1 MMKRCLF
8 CCLASL
14 HHSQVSRLFAEAGVF
29 HDVGTYHGFKRHY
42 LSISCCF
49 NVKWQAGAIV
59 IAGLISPYAADR
71 DYARE
76 AVSAFFESV
85 AKEKETSSKELSR

>member
-1 MMKRCLF
+1 MASKRIEGSGIDLD
-8 CCLASL
+8 SVVP
-14 HHSQVSRLFAEAGVF
+14 Q
-29 HDVGTYHGFKRHY
+29 Y

-76 AVSAFFESV
+76 AVSAFFESIRQ
-85 AKEKETSSKELSR
+85 EKETSSKELSSCGNELELHRNYGSL